1 MLFWYFEGLEGKRKE
16 IETEAELNVEI
27 RRGLFS
33 ASGFHEIVLLASAG
47 RWGRG
52 AQSLDGLEK

>member
-27 RRGLFS
+27 QGGLF
-33 ASGFHEIVLLASAG
+33 
-47 RWGRG
+47 
-52 AQSLDGLEK
+52 